1 MVSRLLTGETERQKE
16 VYLQVARYLLES
28 FAVPAFRS
36 HATVGLVD
44 RDRIQFY
51 HANRSV
57 ILVSSA
63 INFSAR
69 DRTGGVEKFIAIV
82 IAFSRLSLRDNG
94 ILHNLHDGNLFA
106 DNRKLHITKARSPF
120 LPRGEVQVQV
130 GNKLKFG
137 GDENTEAFTLTYGEV
152 ISNEPSLTGRSTVV
166 LQAESSRWE
175 GVDLVIKISWPS
187 STRVAEQV
195 FIERATKKAKSGAE
209 HKWALDHLPQVLFAQ
224 DVTFGSDSTYEKV
237 ASLFDDPEFVGKE
250 YKYERRTLRI
260 IIQERLYPLKTL
272 TNQKDL
278 AQVLLDTACGTCSL
292 LTCWMH
298 DADWYLV
305 HRWLHDHAGILHRDL
320 GPNNIMYR
328 KVKGKIHGV
337 LADYDLA
344 SLRATLTLDRTKTSQ
359 QRTGTPPFMAYG
371 LLKGNDPI
379 HLYRHDLE
387 SLFYTILILATHY
400 EIRAPGKEGGGMRV
414 REEQQCFQDWFE
426 TTNYDVL
433 ATMKSGFVTELHPFQ
448 PSPSFNSFRS
458 WLSKLRVMFH
468 RGFTAKNA
476 QKLLQEIKGQSD
488 DDEESDDKEPDDK
501 ESNHK
506 ESNHKE
512 SDDEE
517 SDDEESDD
525 EEPDNEE
532 PDDEVT
538 PLHYDDET
546 LGGHVTYSAFIKTAR
561 KLSGK
566 LRGLAIRYDPPRTPP
581 SIGISAVQA

>member
-1 MVSRLLTGETERQKE
+1 MVSRVKTGETERQKE

-63 INFSAR
+63 INFSAS

-94 ILHNLHDGNLFA
+94 ILHNLHDGKLFA
-106 DNRKLHITKARSPF
+106 DNEKLHVAKTRSPF
-120 LPRGEVQVQV
+120 LPRGEVLVQV
-130 GNKLKFG
+130 GNKLEFG

-166 LQAESSRWE
+166 LHAESPRWK

-187 STRVAEQV
+187 SNRVAEQV
-195 FIERATKKAKSGAE
+195 FIKRATKKAKSGAE

-224 DVTFGSDSTYEKV
+224 DVTFSSDSTYEKV

-278 AQVLLDTACGTCSL
+278 AQVLLDTACGTQSL
-292 LTCWMH
+292 LTCWMPH
-298 DADWYLV
+298 DTDSYSV

-344 SLRATLTLDRTKTSQ
+344 SLRSTLTLDRTKTSQ
-359 QRTGTPPFMAYG
+359 QRTGTPPFMAHG

-387 SLFYTILILATHY
+387 SLFYTMLILATHY

-433 ATMKSGFVTELHPFQ
+433 ATMKSGFVTELQPFQ
-448 PSPSFNSFRS
+448 PSPSLNSFRS
-458 WLSKLRVMFH
+458 WLWNLQNMFH
-468 RGFTAKNA
+468 QGFMAKNA
-476 QKLLQEIKGQSD
+476 HRFSQRRKGQSNNEESGHEESD
-488 DDEESDDKEPDDK
+488 NKESNDEESG
-501 ESNHK
+501 
-506 ESNHKE
+506 
-512 SDDEE
+512 
-517 SDDEESDD
+517 D
-525 EEPDNEE
+525 EEPDDEE

-538 PLHYDDET
+538 PSHYDDET

-566 LRGLAIRYDPPRTPP
+566 LRGLAIRYDPPQTPP
-581 SIGISAVQA
+581 